1 VAAASFPALRLGG
14 PNVVTRLLNAREG
27 FVIAGTICLAVF
39 MVNNGIQHFLYTEFV
54 AALIPPWFPGNA
66 VFWTYAASVFLFC
79 GAAGML
85 YRPTAGIAALLTG
98 VMVFAWV
105 WIVHV
110 PRVHVGVS
118 DQIAV
123 FEAPAIAGMAFMIA
137 GWRYRSSP

>member
-1 VAAASFPALRLGG
+1 
-14 PNVVTRLLNAREG
+14 
-27 FVIAGTICLAVF
+27 
-39 MVNNGIQHFLYTEFV
+39 
-54 AALIPPWFPGNA
+54 
-66 VFWTYAASVFLFC
+66 
-79 GAAGML
+79 ML

-123 FEAPAIAGMAFMIA
+123 FEAPAIAGIAFMIA
-137 GWRYRSSP
+137 GWRYRRSA